1 MLPKY
6 NMNLRFLPVPESSR
20 TKSEHWD
27 ILSFSLLKKSD
38 MGLLGTSWFIRS
50 FRQLME
56 AASGSSASNKRSGSS
71 TPKDYSVFH
80 IWFTFNYSVSQIVF
94 YFRLHVCFM
103 CNYYFL
109 IRYFDMENSCHWNR
123 FMICFKMTK
132 RRGLANKENHVCEM
146 VFCNQNCSDQLL
158 YEKKLF

>member
-1 MLPKY
+1 
-6 NMNLRFLPVPESSR
+6 MNLSFLPVPESSR

-71 TPKDYSVFH
+71 TPTNYSVFH
-80 IWFTFNYSVSQIVF
+80 IWFTFNYSVSQIIF
-94 YFRLHVCFM
+94 YFKLQRVSCVLF
-103 CNYYFL
+103 FFRKTWL
-109 IRYFDMENSCHWNR
+109 IRYFYIMNYAHYL
-123 FMICFKMTK
+123 FTIM
-132 RRGLANKENHVCEM
+132 NHQRIST
-146 VFCNQNCSDQLL
+146 F
-158 YEKKLF
+158 

>member
-71 TPKDYSVFH
+71 TPRNYSVFH
-80 IWFTFNYSVSQIVF
+80 IWFTSNYSVSQIIF
-94 YFRLHVCFM
+94 YFRLQRV
-103 CNYYFL
+103 
-109 IRYFDMENSCHWNR
+109 SCVLFFWKLDYSR
-123 FMICFKMTK
+123 KKICIT
-132 RRGLANKENHVCEM
+132 LSNKERNPWKE
-146 VFCNQNCSDQLL
+146 DQ
-158 YEKKLF
+158 KLISIPLCLFRSLE